1 MKNGTKDTA
10 LRKLTLSALLCALS
24 VVIGIICKNFFTWNV
39 YYRVTFENFPI
50 ILTGF
55 CFGPFWGA
63 AAGAAADVLSCL
75 CSTNPAVNPVITAG
89 AVTVGLLSGAVPML
103 FKKLFPLS
111 KISLRLALAVAA
123 AHLFGQVLIKS
134 IGKILFFGMPPE
146 GILIGLGFS
155 AVIGTA
161 EYFFILFLLRNRS
174 IASSLD
180 SICPDIVRGLAKEGR
195 KE

>member
-1 MKNGTKDTA
+1 MSPE
-10 LRKLTLSALLCALS
+10 LSPLSATYIDLLDPRLLACLAIGVICQGLFNLCYVGAVARLGMAVT
-24 VVIGIICKNFFTWNV
+24 VVMM
-39 YYRVTFENFPI
+39 Y
-50 ILTGF
+50 L
-55 CFGPFWGA
+55 
-63 AAGAAADVLSCL
+63 
-75 CSTNPAVNPVITAG
+75 NPVITAG

-103 FKKLFPLS
+103 LKKLFPSS

-195 KE
+195 KK